1 VRALLRALANVF
13 RLLLSPFWLCARWLS
28 RPKAEWVV
36 LHLQPRI
43 VQLRPRQTLFRR
55 LLARAPEL
63 RASSIEELRELVDA
77 LVSDR
82 SIRGVLVYMPAL
94 EAAWATC
101 ESVRDA
107 LTAIRE
113 SGKQV
118 VCYASEGGGNRE
130 LFVALAADKI
140 FTAPFSA
147 FGPLGL
153 ASRPLYVR
161 SLLDKLGIE
170 VQAQACGEYKS
181 AAEPAL
187 RDTLSEP
194 AREQLDAL
202 LASMHRALETALRE
216 RRGLPA
222 ERVAELFSRGL
233 LRASEAHSAGVI
245 DGVAYEDELLER
257 LGLAPAS
264 DAKIQK
270 SGHAR
275 LLDAAGYVRRRAA
288 RIWRPIRVPP
298 CIAVVPL
305 RGTITGDRGGLGGTS
320 LRHAQLAAVLRGVKA
335 DPRARAVVLYID
347 SPGGSAL
354 ASELIH
360 REVERLARVKPVVAY
375 FGDVAASGGYY
386 IGCACARVVAQPLTI
401 TGSIGVVSAKF
412 AVPKLF
418 ARLGVHPQLL
428 RTAPSADMFSFARVL
443 TGTEEGVMQAH
454 ADELYQR
461 FLTVVANGR
470 KRAVAEI
477 EPLARGRVW
486 IGRDAHERGL
496 VDVLGGLDRALE
508 EARSLLGELSS
519 EARSALKARV
529 YVGKANPSTS
539 TGPEQAALWL
549 ADQLGARSELELLH
563 ASRHEAF
570 QYYAAFAAGFER

>member
-1 VRALLRALANVF
+1 
-13 RLLLSPFWLCARWLS
+13 
-28 RPKAEWVV
+28 
-36 LHLQPRI
+36 
-43 VQLRPRQTLFRR
+43 
-55 LLARAPEL
+55 
-63 RASSIEELRELVDA
+63 
-77 LVSDR
+77 
-82 SIRGVLVYMPAL
+82 M
-94 EAAWATC
+94 
-101 ESVRDA
+101 
-107 LTAIRE
+107 
-113 SGKQV
+113 
-118 VCYASEGGGNRE
+118 
-130 LFVALAADKI
+130 
-140 FTAPFSA
+140 
-147 FGPLGL
+147 
-153 ASRPLYVR
+153 
-161 SLLDKLGIE
+161 
-170 VQAQACGEYKS
+170 
-181 AAEPAL
+181 
-187 RDTLSEP
+187 
-194 AREQLDAL
+194 
-202 LASMHRALETALRE
+202 
-216 RRGLPA
+216 
-222 ERVAELFSRGL
+222 
-233 LRASEAHSAGVI
+233 
-245 DGVAYEDELLER
+245 
-257 LGLAPAS
+257 
-264 DAKIQK
+264 
-270 SGHAR
+270 
-275 LLDAAGYVRRRAA
+275 
-288 RIWRPIRVPP
+288 
-298 CIAVVPL
+298 
-305 RGTITGDRGGLGGTS
+305 RGTITGDRGGLGGTT

-335 DPRARAVVLYID
+335 DPKARAVVLYID